1 MHQITRVFDLLPY
14 NHENFDKPILIA
26 GKTAGKWVNYSTDD
40 LISHANKVS
49 RGLIKLGIKKDSM
62 VANMSA
68 NRPEWNFVDFGI
80 MQIGAVHVP
89 MYPTLPENDIK
100 FIMNDAGVEI
110 LFVATADLYNKVA
123 SVRNEIPTLREIY
136 SYEKIEGVKHW
147 SEVLEM
153 GSAEP
158 LENLQPYQDNV
169 QPDDLLTLIY
179 TSGTTGTPKG
189 VMLTHDNLVSN
200 FKSSGPLV
208 PLNNDAKALSFLP
221 LSHIFERMVVYM
233 YLSKGISI
241 HYAESMETI
250 SDNLKEVKPNV
261 FSTVPRLL
269 EKVYDR
275 IVAKGH
281 KLTGIKKQLFFWALK
296 LGLKYEFDGANG
308 WWYET
313 QLKIARKLIFSK
325 WKEALGNN
333 VFAIIS
339 GGAALQPR
347 LARVFAAAGMPAL
360 EGYGLTETSP
370 VISVNQPYK
379 GMAMFGSVGPTIEN
393 VQIKIAEDGEV
404 LCKGPN
410 VMKGYYKRPDLTAE
424 TIDADGWFHTGDIG
438 TIVDNKFLKITD
450 RKKEIFKT
458 AGGKYIAPQV
468 LENKLKES
476 PLIEQLIVIGEN
488 ERFAAALIVP
498 TFTALKDWCER
509 KNIVYSNPE
518 EMIKNPDVIEKIQI
532 EVDKCNVG
540 LGKWETIKKF
550 ELLPKEWS
558 IDSGELTPKLS
569 LKRKVIMQKY
579 KLNVDNIYA
588 NAEKL
593 DSQKA

>member
-1 MHQITRVFDLLPY
+1 MLQITRVFDLLQH
-14 NHENFDKPILIA
+14 NKRNFEKPVLIA
-26 GKTAGKWVNYSTDD
+26 GKHLGNWIEYSTQD
-40 LISHANKVS
+40 LISNADQIS
-49 RGLIKLGIKKDSM
+49 LGLIKLGIKKHSM

-89 MYPTLPENDIK
+89 MYPTLAEPDIK
-100 FIMNDAGVEI
+100 FIINDAGVEI
-110 LFVATADLYNKVA
+110 LFVSTKELYDKIIKVKH
-123 SVRNEIPTLREIY
+123 ELTTLREIY
-136 SYEKIEGVKHW
+136 TYEKIDGVKHW
-147 SEVLEM
+147 SEVLEL
-153 GSAEP
+153 GKAD
-158 LENLQPYQDNV
+158 LIENLETWKAAVN
-169 QPDDLLTLIY
+169 PDDLLTLIY

-189 VMLTHDNLVSN
+189 VMLSHDNLVSN

-208 PLNNDAKALSFLP
+208 PLGSDAKALSFLP

-241 HYAESMETI
+241 YYAESMETI
-250 SDNLKEVKPNV
+250 SDNLKEVQPNV

-269 EKVYDR
+269 EKVYDK

-281 KLTGIKKQLFFWALK
+281 ELSGIKKQLFFWALN
-296 LGLKYEFDGANG
+296 LGLKYDYDGVNG
-308 WWYET
+308 KWYEF

-325 WKEALGNN
+325 WKQALGNN

-370 VISVNQPYK
+370 VITVNQPSR
-379 GMAMFGSVGPTIEN
+379 GNSMIGSVGPVIEN

-424 TIDADGWFHTGDIG
+424 AIDADGWFHTGDIG
-438 TIVDNKFLKITD
+438 AIIDNKFLKITD
-450 RKKEIFKT
+450 RKKEMFKT

-476 PLIEQLIVIGEN
+476 VMIEQLIVIGEN
-488 ERFAAALIVP
+488 ERFPAALIVP
-498 TFTALKDWCER
+498 SFAAMKDWFLR
-509 KNIVYSNPE
+509 NNISYSDNE
-518 EMIKNPDVIEKIQI
+518 QMIKNPEFIQKIQL
-532 EVDKCNVG
+532 EVDKCN
-540 LGKWETIKKF
+540 LGFNKWETIKKF
-550 ELLPKEWS
+550 ELLPKEFS
-558 IDSGELTPKLS
+558 IDGGELTPKLS
-569 LKRKVIMQKY
+569 LKRKMIVQKY
-579 KLNVDNIYA
+579 QKSVEKIYA
-588 NAEKL
+588 NV
-593 DSQKA
+593 